1 MSRHSRILGRHCVS
15 LQSPALAMFPLS
27 VAMAVAAAA
36 PVRAETQQ
44 DKISALAA
52 SVEAQQAKL
61 NHEELQ
67 LEQQSLELSRQQQL
81 LDTEMASLRGA
92 GQVGKTKTKGSASAP
107 AYTPL
112 YTQPGQESEQA
123 AAPQPVG
130 ADQQQPVGAEQ
141 QQAQQQNQNQRTQV
155 ILQSSTTLSN
165 AGGVLTPKGQLVID
179 PSLEYD
185 YWTQNQLNLNGFTII
200 PGITFGN
207 VFISRVDQRF
217 LTGAVTARYGV
228 TDRLEINLKLP
239 VVGSFGS
246 LTAQEAG
253 TSATPIEVNQS
264 NGNIGD
270 VQLGA
275 SYQFNSGAN
284 GWPVFVGNLLF
295 KTATGQSPYDVP
307 IYNAANTTNTNIIGV
322 PKRLPTG
329 TGFYSLEPNVTM
341 FYATAPG
348 VLFGNLEFIQN
359 FSNTFDIPNPSGDPP
374 TRTSLQ
380 PGKAVAATFGMGFAL
395 NDRASM
401 TFSYQE
407 EHVFA
412 SSENGQQIN
421 GSTYDFG
428 TFDFGI
434 GYVITPRTNLNIGVG
449 IGVGPYAPA
458 AKILIEMPTRFN
470 IF

>member
-1 MSRHSRILGRHCVS
+1 
-15 LQSPALAMFPLS
+15 MFPLS
-27 VAMAVAAAA
+27 VAMAIAAAA

-44 DKISALAA
+44 DKMSALAA
-52 SVEAQQAKL
+52 TIEAQQAKL

-67 LEQQSLELSRQQQL
+67 LEEQSLELSRQQQL
-81 LDTEMASLRGA
+81 LDTEMSSLRGA
-92 GQVGKTKTKGSASAP
+92 GQVAKTKNKGSGSAP
-107 AYTPL
+107 AYTPI

-123 AAPQPVG
+123 AAPEPVG
-130 ADQQQPVGAEQ
+130 AEQQQPVGAEQ
-141 QQAQQQNQNQRTQV
+141 QQAQQQNQNQQTRV
-155 ILQSSTTLSN
+155 ILQSSTTLAST
-165 AGGVLTPKGQLVID
+165 GGVLTPKGQLVID

-217 LTGAVTARYGV
+217 LTAAVTARYGV

-246 LTAQEAG
+246 MTAQEAG
-253 TSATPIEVNQS
+253 TSAQPIQVSQS

-275 SYQFNSGAN
+275 SYQFNSGQN
-284 GWPVFVGNLLF
+284 GWPVFVGNLQF

-307 IYNAANTTNTNIIGV
+307 IYNAVNTTDTNIIGV

-329 TGFYSLEPNVTM
+329 TGFYALEPSVTM
-341 FYATAPG
+341 YYATAPG

-359 FSNTFDIPNPSGDPP
+359 FSNTFDIPNPSGAAP
-374 TRTSLQ
+374 TRNTLQ
-380 PGKAVAATFGMGFAL
+380 PGQAVAATFGMGFAL

-412 SSENGQQIN
+412 SSENSNQIP

-434 GYVITPRTNLNIGVG
+434 GYVISPRTNVNIGVG

-458 AKILIEMPTRFN
+458 AKILVEVPTRFN
-470 IF
+470 MF